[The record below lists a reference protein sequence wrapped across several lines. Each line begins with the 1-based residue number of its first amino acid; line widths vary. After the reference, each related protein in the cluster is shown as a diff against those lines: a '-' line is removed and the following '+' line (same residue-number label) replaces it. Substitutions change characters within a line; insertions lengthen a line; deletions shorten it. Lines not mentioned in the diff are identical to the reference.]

1 MERLDGC
8 FGDVHNSEWH
18 NRCHKKRAL
27 LLYQSRPR
35 VREIFK
41 QLTDTGIAED
51 YEIANAKLQEYF
63 EPQANRCYEVYRF
76 RQATQETNETLD
88 QFHTRTL
95 AQTCEFHGTDFEIEE
110 QIIIGG
116 TSSKIRKRQCETLVL
131 I

>member
-1 MERLDGC
+1 MADFEMFITASGITDATR
-8 FGDVHNSEWH
+8 
-18 NRCHKKRAL
+18 KRAL

-35 VREIFK
+35 VREIVK

-63 EPQANRCYEVYRF
+63 EPQANRCYEVYPF
-76 RQATQETNETLD
+76 CQATQESNETLD
-88 QFHTRTL
+88 QFDTRLRTL
-95 AQTCEFHGTDFEIEE
+95 AQTCEFHDTDVKNNE

-116 TSSKIRKRQCETLVL
+116 TSSKIRKKQCETLVL